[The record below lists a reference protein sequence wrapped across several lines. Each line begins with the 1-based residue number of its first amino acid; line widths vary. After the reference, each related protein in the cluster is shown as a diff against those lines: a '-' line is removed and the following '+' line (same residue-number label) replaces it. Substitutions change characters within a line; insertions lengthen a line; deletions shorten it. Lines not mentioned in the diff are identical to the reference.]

1 MPAATHNAA
10 GQGAGPV
17 IQLEDVYK
25 TFELGGQSTEV
36 LKGIDLA
43 VNQGEFVALQGPSG
57 SGKSTLLHILGL
69 LDRTSAG
76 RYLLSGEDVADM
88 DDDARSHLRNMHFGF
103 VFQNFHLIPYAT
115 ALENVVL
122 PGMYGPE
129 SRREVTRRAERLLDQ
144 VGLADRSGYRPGQLS
159 GGQQQRVAMARA
171 LVNQPKVVFA
181 DEPTGQLDSTTSKE
195 IMDLFA
201 AINDTGTTM
210 VMVTHDADTAGFA
223 GRVVNL
229 LDGRI
234 AHD

>member
-1 MPAATHNAA
+1 MAAAPDTAA
-10 GQGAGPV
+10 PGEPLPV
-17 IQLEDVYK
+17 IRLEGVHK
-25 TFELGGQSTEV
+25 AFEQGGQTTEV

-43 VNQGEFVALQGPSG
+43 VDQGEFVALQGPSG

-69 LDRTSAG
+69 LDRPSAG
-76 RYLLSGEDVADM
+76 RYLLSGEDVAGM
-88 DDDARSHLRNMHFGF
+88 DDDARSRLRNLHFGF
-103 VFQNFHLIPYAT
+103 VFQNFQLIPYAS
-115 ALENVVL
+115 ALENVIL
-122 PGMYGPE
+122 PGMYGPDP
-129 SRREVTRRAERLLDQ
+129 RREVVRRAEELLDQ
-144 VGLADRSGYRPGQLS
+144 VGLSDRAGFRPGQLS

-201 AINDTGTTM
+201 AINETGTTM
-210 VMVTHDADTAGFA
+210 VMVTHDADTAA
-223 GRVVNL
+223 YARRVVEL

>member
-1 MPAATHNAA
+1 MAVA
-10 GQGAGPV
+10 
-17 IQLEDVYK
+17 
-25 TFELGGQSTEV
+25 
-36 LKGIDLA
+36 LA
-43 VNQGEFVALQGPSG
+43 V
-57 SGKSTLLHILGL
+57 
-69 LDRTSAG
+69 
-76 RYLLSGEDVADM
+76 
-88 DDDARSHLRNMHFGF
+88 SHLHDLGVVMRSIIVIGF

-122 PGMYGPE
+122 PGMYGPD
-129 SRREVTRRAERLLDQ
+129 SRREVARRAEELLAQ
-144 VGLADRSGYRPGQLS
+144 VGLTDRAGYRPGQLS

-201 AINDTGTTM
+201 AINAGGTTM
-210 VMVTHDADTAGFA
+210 VMVTHDADTAAFA
-223 GRVVNL
+223 SRVVNL